1 MERNSYTNLVWGLDG
16 SRYYFDEITRNN
28 WFEKHFEDSAEKIRE
43 FTKQAIDKAFE
54 KEKIKM
60 RKDQKIIITTDGKTT
75 TARMFDGKE
84 LIKSAEAKCHPDDEF
99 DFETGAK
106 VAFDRLVER
115 EEKVKPK
122 ELLKNGVFGKT
133 ADNDW
138 FVVVGDSV
146 IYKRGMFD
154 IVEEFSEDLDD
165 IVALIAAKSFN
176 EARYALK
183 NNSQQ
188 VIWRNPKWMK

>member
-1 MERNSYTNLVWGLDG
+1 MSEWTESGFYYHGEPIMVEELRWFKKINKKENNKNESNGL
-16 SRYYFDEITRNN
+16 SCYLFDERRL
-28 WFEKHFEDSAEKIRE
+28 EAVK
-43 FTKQAIDKAFE
+43 DK
-54 KEKIKM
+54 
-60 RKDQKIIITTDGKTT
+60 QKIVITIDGKTT
-75 TARMFDGKE
+75 TARMFEGKK
-84 LIKSAEAKCHPDDEF
+84 LIKSAEAKWNPKDKF

-106 VAFDRLVER
+106 IAFDRLVDR

-122 ELLKNGVFGKT
+122 DLLKNGVFGKT

-154 IVEEFSEDLDD
+154 RVEEFSEDLDD

-176 EARYALK
+176 EAQDTLK
-183 NNSQQ
+183 NNPQQ

>member
-1 MERNSYTNLVWGLDG
+1 MGEWVESGFYYPTGEPIMVEELRWFKKINKKENNKNESNGL
-16 SRYYFDEITRNN
+16 SCYLFDERRL
-28 WFEKHFEDSAEKIRE
+28 EAVK
-43 FTKQAIDKAFE
+43 DK
-54 KEKIKM
+54 
-60 RKDQKIIITTDGKTT
+60 QKIVITTDGKTT
-75 TARMFDGKE
+75 TARMFEGKK
-84 LIKSAEAKCHPDDEF
+84 LIKSADAKCHPDDDF

>member
-1 MERNSYTNLVWGLDG
+1 MGEWVESGF
-16 SRYYFDEITRNN
+16 YYPNGEPLMIEKLR
-28 WFEKHFEDSAEKIRE
+28 WFKKINKKE
-43 FTKQAIDKAFE
+43 NDKAV
-54 KEKIKM
+54 

-75 TARMFDGKE
+75 KARLFDGKE

-122 ELLKNGVFGKT
+122 EMLKNGVFGLT

-138 FVVVGDSV
+138 FVVVGETLV
-146 IYKRGMFD
+146 YQRGRFD
-154 IVEEFSEDLDD
+154 TFKELSDDLHEIVVLVNATGF
-165 IVALIAAKSFN
+165 FN
-176 EARYALK
+176 AQYRFKEK
-183 NNSQQ
+183 PQEI
-188 VIWRNPKWMK
+188 IWRNPRWIK

>member
-1 MERNSYTNLVWGLDG
+1 MSEWVESGFYFPDG
-16 SRYYFDEITRNN
+16 EPLMIEKN
-28 WFEKHFEDSAEKIRE
+28 WWHNMSKGTVS
-43 FTKQAIDKAFE
+43 
-54 KEKIKM
+54 IKM
-60 RKDQKIIITTDGKTT
+60 GIKKGQKIIITTDGKTT
-75 TARMFDGKE
+75 KARLFDGKE

-122 ELLKNGVFGKT
+122 ELLKNGVFGKA

-146 IYKRGMFD
+146 IYKGGMFD
-154 IVEEFSEDLDD
+154 RVEEFSEDLDD

-176 EARYALK
+176 EAQDTLK
-183 NNSQQ
+183 NNPQQ
-188 VIWRNPKWMK
+188 VIWGNPKWMK